1 MMNDAEERFAARL
14 AEDLERV
21 LGIGI
26 AIDDVE
32 LGLEPEAAHVTATLL
47 LDGRVETI
55 EADGPDLISL
65 YRPLV
70 ERAAEVRL
78 ASAFWQMIGPT

>member
-1 MMNDAEERFAARL
+1 MNDAEERFAERL

-26 AIDDVE
+26 AIDDLTLAIGE
-32 LGLEPEAAHVTATLL
+32 GTARVTATLL
-47 LDGRVETI
+47 VGERLETI
-55 EADGPDLISL
+55 EATGPDVLSL

-70 ERAAEVRL
+70 ERAAELRL
-78 ASAFWQMIGPT
+78 AAAFWRMIGPA

>member
-1 MMNDAEERFAARL
+1 MNDAEERFAERL
-14 AEDLERV
+14 AEDLDRV

-32 LGLEPEAAHVTATLL
+32 LSTADAEARVRATLL
-47 LDGRVETI
+47 IEGRVETI
-55 EADGPDLISL
+55 EVSGPDIAAL

-78 ASAFWQMIGPT
+78 AAAFWRMTGPG